1 MKRGNKKIYLAVLV
15 ALLACGF
22 LLATTVQVMA
32 TEGEGGA
39 DWRPTYDIIM
49 KWVNFI
55 ILVAVFIKFA
65 YRPLKN
71 FLSEKRE
78 EIALQIK
85 NMTEEKD
92 QLQLRIREAQ
102 TEMEESTVR
111 LEEIKERIVQMGERR
126 KQDIIDGARQQGQM
140 IIEGAKQKMEG
151 RVLQARNRLRAEI
164 VDAAAEMALENLP
177 RFVTEEDQHN
187 LLDQFM
193 AKVAAK

>member
-1 MKRGNKKIYLAVLV
+1 MKRGNKKMYRLVFV
-15 ALLACGF
+15 ALMACGF
-22 LLATTVQVMA
+22 LLAATVQVMA
-32 TEGEGGA
+32 AEEGAG
-39 DWRPTYDIIM
+39 WRPTYDIIM

-71 FLSEKRE
+71 FLSDKRE

-85 NMTEEKD
+85 TMTEEKN
-92 QLQLRIREAQ
+92 QLQQRIREAQ
-102 TEMEESTVR
+102 TELEESAVR
-111 LEEIKERIVQMGERR
+111 LEVVKSRIVQMGERR
-126 KQDIIDGARQQGQM
+126 KQEIIDEARRQGQM
-140 IIEGAKQKMEG
+140 IMEGAKQKMEG
-151 RVLQARNRLRAEI
+151 RVIQARKRLRSEI
-164 VDAAAEMALENLP
+164 VDAAADMALENLP